1 MKRLFLA
8 AYLVLLPS
16 IAAAELPCEDVF
28 ARIADRLGLSPQ
40 QQQHIIAF
48 VRARENDEVQQYTL
62 ASVYPPV
69 FDITFTS
76 GAAIHAEGSS
86 LQLVFADYDFD
97 DDFDDDDLPFED
109 YAGLC
114 IAVFLSGIILF
125 WIGFFLLSFQLAL
138 TGAELIFFVLAL
150 CL

>member
-28 ARIADRLGLSPQ
+28 VRMADRLGLSPQ

-48 VRARENDEVQQYTL
+48 VRARENDEVQKYTL

-97 DDFDDDDLPFED
+97 NNDLPFED